1 MSVGRKAD
9 ILLLT
14 VDQRLHFASG
24 FEDGGKK
31 RGGRFSSMSSA
42 VINKIGLVCYL
53 LFRFFAGV
61 GFVPVNSQVL

>member
-9 ILLLT
+9 IPLLT

-31 RGGRFSSMSSA
+31 RGGGGLFSSMSSA
-42 VINKIGLVCYL
+42 VINKIELICYL
-53 LFRFFAGV
+53 LFRFFCGSW
-61 GFVPVNSQVL
+61 FRPSQ